1 MRWAILDAMIV
12 LGFGAFMA
20 VNLAQAGSPC

>member
-1 MRWAILDAMIV
+1 MRLAKLDAMIV

-20 VNLAQAGSPC
+20 VNRAQAGRPC